1 MSTWNPKLHSVS
13 SWPMSANVSTTKHS
27 ISKIQVTIKSI
38 ERRGVMSSYHGSKI
52 LGSQQS
58 FLTETTIGMVE
69 RWYKSM
75 GYHFVR
81 ECNHAQESHIIMSS
95 CSFFPPYL
103 KDQSLLKSRN
113 LATTTTWCNN
123 FSSLLPIQV
132 HKPTLELV
140 ISCQSQWHPS
150 IQLPLCC
157 WNHLWT
163 PKDQNQ
169 SLLFP
174 SAWKRNN

>member
-1 MSTWNPKLHSVS
+1 
-13 SWPMSANVSTTKHS
+13 
-27 ISKIQVTIKSI
+27 
-38 ERRGVMSSYHGSKI
+38 MSSYHGSKI

-58 FLTETTIGMVE
+58 FLTEPATGLPFCSWVQSCTG
-69 RWYKSM
+69 KSYM
-75 GYHFVR
+75 T
-81 ECNHAQESHIIMSS
+81 S
-95 CSFFPPYL
+95 CLFFLPFLQDY
-103 KDQSLLKSRN
+103 SLLKNISRN
-113 LATTTTWCNN
+113 LATMTTWCND

-132 HKPTLELV
+132 HKPTLEVV

-163 PKDQNQ
+163 PEDQNQ

-174 SAWKRNN
+174 SAWKRNNCRFSKATW